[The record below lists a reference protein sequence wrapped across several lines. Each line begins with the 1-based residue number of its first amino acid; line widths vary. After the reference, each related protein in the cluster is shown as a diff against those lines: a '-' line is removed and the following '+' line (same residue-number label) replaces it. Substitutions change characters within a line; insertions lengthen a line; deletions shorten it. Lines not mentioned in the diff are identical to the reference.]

1 MIRWAVSRPAV
12 VWAIT
17 CVILLGGA
25 VSFSRLAL
33 ATATE
38 VELPRLQIAASWPG
52 ASSEL
57 VEMYLA
63 SPVEAAVQSV
73 KDVRKTSSESRD
85 GSARLTVELDPAA
98 NVQLTRLAILERLE
112 LLRPTYPIGVVP
124 PRVSNFV
131 PEELSEAPLL
141 RVLLSGPY
149 TPGAMQRIADQ
160 QLTPRISAV
169 PGVAGV
175 SVGGGTEF
183 GATVSYDASLL
194 RQLGISPD
202 LIGEAIR
209 NARVVTALGTE
220 RIGASKREVVL
231 RDQPGAIE
239 ELADLPI
246 RGRGNRVFRLGD
258 LARVRPEED
267 SRGMFFRVNGNTA
280 LGFTVTR
287 EPSSTRSRRRR
298 PCVKRC
304 APWGSSFRPACGTG
318 SPRTTRSSSRAS
330 STTSCSAAGSRSRR
344 SRSCSSSRCATG
356 ARWRS

>member
-231 RDQPGAIE
+231 RDQPGG
-239 ELADLPI
+239 D
-246 RGRGNRVFRLGD
+246 RG
-258 LARVRPEED
+258 A
-267 SRGMFFRVNGNTA
+267 
-280 LGFTVTR
+280 
-287 EPSSTRSRRRR
+287 RR
-298 PCVKRC
+298 PPHPR
-304 APWGSSFRPACGTG
+304 ARQPRLPSGRP
-318 SPRTTRSSSRAS
+318 RAR
-330 STTSCSAAGSRSRR
+330 AAGGGFARDVLPCERQHRARLHRHARAEQRR
-344 SRSCSSSRCATG
+344 DRDGEGRA
-356 ARWRS
+356 